1 LIGGTAMS
9 FEALIRRY
17 SKPLE
22 AVPTAC
28 ARKGK
33 HGSRARAVIFD
44 IYGTLF
50 ISKAGDIG
58 VAKREAEKCLKE
70 ITLLFQNYG
79 VEEDARIVLEIFFD
93 EIQGEKERLREKG
106 VEYPEVVIE
115 DIWKRVL
122 KVNDREKMRCL
133 AIEYELIV
141 NPVYPMPN
149 LKEMLSGC
157 RKRHILM
164 GIISNA
170 QFYTPHLFSALLDET
185 LEDLGFKNELL
196 FFSYRLGYGKPSAD
210 LFETAARE
218 LEREG
223 VPREQVLYVGND
235 MRKDICPA
243 KEVGFQTA
251 LFAGDARS
259 LNLRENDTECEGIVP
274 DIVITDLLQ
283 ILDFL

>member
-1 LIGGTAMS
+1 MS
-9 FEALIRRY
+9 FEALIQRY
-17 SKPLE
+17 SKPL
-22 AVPTAC
+22 ATVPTTST
-28 ARKGK
+28 RKGK
-33 HGSRARAVIFD
+33 PGFRARAVLFD

-58 VAKREAEKCLKE
+58 VAKQEAEKSMKE
-70 ITLLFQNYG
+70 ITALFHRYG
-79 VEEDARIVLEIFFD
+79 VKEAARLVLDKFFD
-93 EIQGEKERLREKG
+93 EIKSEKNRLRKEG

-115 DIWKRVL
+115 DIWKKVL
-122 KVNDREKMRCL
+122 KIDDREEMRHL
-133 AIEYELIV
+133 AIEYDLIV

-157 RKRHILM
+157 RKRNILM

-170 QFYTPHLFSALLDET
+170 QFYTPSLFSALLDGT
-185 LEDLGFKNELL
+185 LGDLGFKNELL

-210 LFETAARE
+210 LFESAARE

-223 VPREQVLYVGND
+223 VLRERALYVGND

-243 KEVGFQTA
+243 KEAGFQTA

-259 LNLRENDTECEGIVP
+259 LNLRENDTRCKGITP

-283 ILDFL
+283 ILDYL

>member
-1 LIGGTAMS
+1 MS
-9 FEALIRRY
+9 FEALIQRY
-17 SKPLE
+17 SKPL
-22 AVPTAC
+22 ATVPTTC

-33 HGSRARAVIFD
+33 PGFRARAVLFD
-44 IYGTLF
+44 VYGTLF

-58 VAKREAEKCLKE
+58 VAKREAEKCLEE
-70 ITLLFQNYG
+70 ISLLFQNYG
-79 VEEDARIVLEIFFD
+79 VKEDAPSVLDKFFD
-93 EIQGEKERLREKG
+93 EIQGEKDSLREGG

-115 DIWKRVL
+115 DIWKKVL
-122 KVNDREKMRCL
+122 KIDDREKMRRL

-149 LKEMLSGC
+149 LKEMLSAC

-170 QFYTPHLFSALLDET
+170 QFYTPHLFSALLDGT

-196 FFSYRLGYGKPSAD
+196 FFSYRLGYGKPSVD
-210 LFETAARE
+210 VFERAAGE
-218 LEREG
+218 LERQG
-223 VPREQVLYVGND
+223 VPREQALYVGND

-243 KEVGFQTA
+243 KEAGFQTA

-259 LNLRENDTECEGIVP
+259 LKLGENDARCGDIVP

-283 ILDFL
+283 ILDNL

>member
-1 LIGGTAMS
+1 MS
-9 FEALIRRY
+9 FEALIQRY
-17 SKPLE
+17 SKKLDT
-22 AVPTAC
+22 VPTAL

-33 HGSRARAVIFD
+33 PGFRARAVFFD

-58 VAKREAEKCLKE
+58 VAKREAEKSLKE
-70 ITLLFQNYG
+70 IAGLFQRYG
-79 VEEDARIVLEIFFD
+79 VEEDARSVLEKFFD
-93 EIQGEKERLREKG
+93 EIQDEKERLRKGG

-115 DIWKRVL
+115 DIWKKVL
-122 KVNDREKMRCL
+122 KIDDRKKMRRL

-157 RKRHILM
+157 RERHILM

-170 QFYTPHLFSALLDET
+170 QFYTPHLFSALLDGT

-196 FFSYRLGYGKPSAD
+196 LFSYRLGYGKPSAGV
-210 LFETAARE
+210 FESAARE
-218 LEREG
+218 LEGEG
-223 VPREQVLYVGND
+223 VPREKALYVGND

-243 KEVGFQTA
+243 KEAGFQTA

-259 LNLRENDTECEGIVP
+259 LNLGENDAECEGIVP
-274 DIVITDLLQ
+274 DIVITDLMQ
-283 ILDFL
+283 ILDYL

>member
-1 LIGGTAMS
+1 MS
-9 FEALIRRY
+9 FDALIRRY
-17 SKPLE
+17 SKSLDTI
-22 AVPTAC
+22 PTAC

-33 HGSRARAVIFD
+33 PGFRARAVLFD

-58 VAKREAEKCLKE
+58 VAKQEAEKCLKE

-79 VEEDARIVLEIFFD
+79 VDEDTRSVLERFFD
-93 EIQGEKERLREKG
+93 EIRTEKEGLREKG
-106 VEYPEVVIE
+106 IEYPEVVIE
-115 DIWKRVL
+115 DIWIRVL
-122 KVNDREKMRCL
+122 KIDDREEMRRL

-149 LKEMLSGC
+149 LKEMLSAC

-170 QFYTPHLFSALLDET
+170 QFYTPHLFSALLGET
-185 LEDLGFKNELL
+185 LEELGFNNELL

-210 LFETAARE
+210 LFESAARE

-223 VPREQVLYVGND
+223 VPREQVLYLGND
-235 MRKDICPA
+235 MRKDIYPA
-243 KEVGFQTA
+243 KEAGFQTA

-259 LNLRENDTECEGIVP
+259 LNMREDDEMCKGIVP
-274 DIVITDLLQ
+274 DIVITDLAQ
-283 ILDFL
+283 ILDHI

>member
-1 LIGGTAMS
+1 MS
-9 FEALIRRY
+9 FEELIRRY
-17 SKPLE
+17 SKPL
-22 AVPTAC
+22 ATVPTTC
-28 ARKGK
+28 TRKEKPGF
-33 HGSRARAVIFD
+33 RARAVLFD

-58 VAKREAEKCLKE
+58 VAKQEAEKSMKE
-70 ITLLFQNYG
+70 IAALFHRYG
-79 VEEDARIVLEIFFD
+79 VKEAARLVLEKFFD
-93 EIQGEKERLREKG
+93 EIKDEKERLRKGG

-115 DIWKRVL
+115 GIWKKVL
-122 KVNDREKMRCL
+122 KIDDSEEVRHL

-157 RKRHILM
+157 RKKHVLM

-170 QFYTPHLFSALLDET
+170 QFYTPSLFSALLDGT
-185 LEDLGFKNELL
+185 LGNLGFKNELL
-196 FFSYRLGYGKPSAD
+196 FFSYRLGYGKPSID

-223 VPREQVLYVGND
+223 VLREQALYVGND

-243 KEVGFQTA
+243 KEAGFQTA

-259 LNLRENDTECEGIVP
+259 LNLRENDAECKDVVP

-283 ILDFL
+283 ILDHL

>member
-1 LIGGTAMS
+1 MS
-9 FEALIRRY
+9 FEALIQRY
-17 SKPLE
+17 SKPLD
-22 AVPTAC
+22 AVPTTC
-28 ARKGK
+28 TRKGK
-33 HGSRARAVIFD
+33 PGFGARAVLFD

-58 VAKREAEKCLKE
+58 VAKQEADTSMKE
-70 ITLLFQNYG
+70 IAALFQRYG
-79 VEEDARIVLEIFFD
+79 VKEDARSVLEKFFD
-93 EIQGEKERLREKG
+93 EIQGEKDRLRKKG

-115 DIWKRVL
+115 DIWEKVL
-122 KVNDREKMRCL
+122 KINDGEKMRCL
-133 AIEYELIV
+133 AVEYELIV

-157 RKRHILM
+157 RRRQVLM

-170 QFYTPHLFSALLDET
+170 QFYTPHLFSALLDGT
-185 LEDLGFKNELL
+185 LEDLGFKNDLL
-196 FFSYRLGYGKPSAD
+196 FFSYRLGYGKPSID
-210 LFETAARE
+210 VFESAARE

-223 VPREQVLYVGND
+223 VPRDKALYVGND

-243 KEVGFQTA
+243 KEAGFQAA

-259 LNLRENDTECEGIVP
+259 LNLRENDARCEGIDP

-283 ILDFL
+283 ILDYL

>member
-1 LIGGTAMS
+1 MS
-9 FEALIRRY
+9 FEALIQRY
-17 SKPLE
+17 SKPL
-22 AVPTAC
+22 ATVPTTC

-33 HGSRARAVIFD
+33 PGFRARAVLFD
-44 IYGTLF
+44 VYGTLF

-58 VAKREAEKCLKE
+58 VAKREAEKCLEE
-70 ITLLFQNYG
+70 ISLLFQNYG
-79 VEEDARIVLEIFFD
+79 VKEDAPSVLDKFFD
-93 EIQGEKERLREKG
+93 EIQGEKDSLREGG

-115 DIWKRVL
+115 DIWKKVL
-122 KVNDREKMRCL
+122 KIDDREKMRRL

-149 LKEMLSGC
+149 LKEMLSAC

-170 QFYTPHLFSALLDET
+170 QFYTPHLFSALLDGT

-196 FFSYRLGYGKPSAD
+196 FFSYRLGYGKPSVD
-210 LFETAARE
+210 VFERAAGE
-218 LEREG
+218 LEGQG
-223 VPREQVLYVGND
+223 VPREQALYVGND

-243 KEVGFQTA
+243 KEAGFQTA

-259 LNLRENDTECEGIVP
+259 LKLGENDARCGDIVP

-283 ILDFL
+283 ILDNL

>member
-1 LIGGTAMS
+1 MS
-9 FEALIRRY
+9 FEALIQRY
-17 SKPLE
+17 SKPLD
-22 AVPTAC
+22 AMPTAC
-28 ARKGK
+28 ARKEKPGFK
-33 HGSRARAVIFD
+33 ARAVLFD

-58 VAKREAEKCLKE
+58 VAKKEAEKCLKE
-70 ITLLFQNYG
+70 IAALFLRYG
-79 VEEDARIVLEIFFD
+79 VKEAARSVLEKFFD
-93 EIQGEKERLREKG
+93 EIKDEKERLRKGG

-122 KVNDREKMRCL
+122 KIDDREEMRRL

-141 NPVYPMPN
+141 NPVYPMTN
-149 LKEMLSGC
+149 LKEMLSGS
-157 RKRHILM
+157 RKRHVLM

-170 QFYTPHLFSALLDET
+170 QFYTPHLFPALLDGT

-210 LFETAARE
+210 VFERAARE

-223 VPREQVLYVGND
+223 VPRDKALYVGND

-243 KEVGFQTA
+243 KEAGFQTA

-259 LNLRENDTECEGIVP
+259 LNLRENDAECEGIVP

-283 ILDFL
+283 ILDNL